1 MSAPA
6 TDEPA
11 AERTAAGLVELDI
24 DEVLPNE
31 GNPRLDFPQGELDRL
46 ADSIDQEGIL
56 VPIVVYPKDG
66 KYILVDGERR
76 FRCARD
82 LGLTR
87 VPAVITSERPE
98 REVLQQMFN
107 IHLIRE
113 PWRDIPTAL
122 ALGRLADAIT
132 DETGSEPTDKE
143 LAEMTGLSID
153 KVRQLRYVL
162 ELPAEWQQYIRS
174 GTVPL
179 NYFWE
184 LKKNVLD
191 QLERRRPALL
201 TELGAGNIQKAFVQK
216 RLDSVVTDTVS
227 LRKVAPIIGF
237 AEQEAK
243 VDEEHAAEIDQKI
256 RDLITIED
264 ATINDAYEDTVQMLV
279 EMDKLGRRTASM
291 VSAFKRLLSQAENEE
306 DRGAVVLMANDLISD
321 LTSVIVASSEATEA

>member
-6 TDEPA
+6 TDEPST
-11 AERTAAGLVELDI
+11 ESTVAGLVQLDI
-24 DEVLPNE
+24 DQVLPNE
-31 GNPRLDFPQGELDRL
+31 GNPRLDFPQSELDRL

-82 LGLTR
+82 LGLTK
-87 VPAVITSERPE
+87 VPAVITRERPD
-98 REVLQQMFN
+98 REILQQMFN

-122 ALGRLADAIT
+122 ALGRLADAVT
-132 DETGSEPTDKE
+132 DETGVEPTDKE
-143 LAEMTGLSID
+143 LAEMTGLSVD

-162 ELPAEWQQYIRS
+162 ELPTEWQQYIRS
-174 GTVPL
+174 GTIPL

-201 TELGAGNIQKAFVQK
+201 TELGADSIQRAFVQK
-216 RLDSVVTDTVS
+216 RLDNVVTDTVS

-243 VDEEHAAEIDQKI
+243 IDEEHAAEIDQTI
-256 RDLITIED
+256 RDLITVED

-279 EMDKLGRRTASM
+279 EMDKLGRRTTSM
-291 VSAFKRLLSQAENEE
+291 VSAFKRLLSQAESSE
-306 DRGAVVLMANDLISD
+306 DRNAVVTLANELISD
-321 LTSVIVASSEATEA
+321 LTTVVAASSEAAEA

>member
-11 AERTAAGLVELDI
+11 TETVTAELVQLDI
-24 DEVLPNE
+24 EQVEPNE
-31 GNPRLDFPQGELDRL
+31 RNPRLDFPKGELDRL
-46 ADSIDQEGIL
+46 KDSIDQEGIL
-56 VPIVVYPKDG
+56 VPIVVYPKGD
-66 KYILVDGERR
+66 KYVLVDGERR
-76 FRCARD
+76 FRSARD
-82 LGLTR
+82 LGHTK
-87 VPAVITSERPE
+87 VPAVITTERPE

-122 ALGRLADAIT
+122 ALGRLAEAIQA
-132 DETGSEPTDKE
+132 ETGKEPGDKE
-143 LAEMTGLSID
+143 LAEMTGLGVD

-162 ELPAEWQQYIRS
+162 TLPDDWQQYIRS
-174 GTVPL
+174 GTIPL

-191 QLERRRPALL
+191 QLERRRPGLL
-201 TELGAGNIQKAFVQK
+201 TELGTDSIQKAFVQK
-216 RLDSVVTDTVS
+216 RLDNVVTDTVS

-256 RDLITIED
+256 RDLVTVED

-291 VSAFKRLLSQAENEE
+291 VSAFKRLLSQAETDE
-306 DRGAVVLMANDLISD
+306 DRDAVVALAKDLISG
-321 LTSVIVASSEATEA
+321 LTTVIAAPSGA